1 MEIRFDGKI
10 VFIIGVGSGIG
21 EVIVKVFVEVGV
33 YVFILEC
40 DVVKGEVV
48 VQMICEIGGKVDCEV
63 VDVSQ

>member
-48 VQMICEIGGKVDCEV
+48 V
-63 VDVSQ
+63 